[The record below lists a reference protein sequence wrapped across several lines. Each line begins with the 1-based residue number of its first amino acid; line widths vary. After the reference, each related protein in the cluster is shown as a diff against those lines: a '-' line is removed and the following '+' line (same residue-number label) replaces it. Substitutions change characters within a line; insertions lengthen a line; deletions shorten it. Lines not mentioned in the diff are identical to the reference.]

1 MYLQARSLD
10 LIFIISYHDS
20 NNELF
25 YSKKKPE
32 HFFTKT
38 FNRCYE
44 LTLTILMVTYLVL
57 RKMRGEM
64 I

>member
-20 NNELF
+20 NNKLF
-25 YSKKKPE
+25 YSKKSLSI
-32 HFFTKT
+32 FFTKT

>member
-20 NNELF
+20 NNKLF

-32 HFFTKT
+32 HI
-38 FNRCYE
+38 CYE
-44 LTLTILMVTYLVL
+44 LTLTILMVTYLIL